1 MFVVAGNKTKNKK
14 TPHYRNIS
22 KTNRKTVERD
32 ETDTSSTNI
41 HDRSF
46 SRLGTRTPTK
56 RCGAKLILWA
66 KNIPSNDIMT
76 ILNDF
81 DLSILGFL
89 FGPFYFGPLVFL
101 LQKTLKSF
109 DL

>member
-1 MFVVAGNKTKNKK
+1 LWWLAIKRKTQK

-22 KTNRKTVERD
+22 KTNRKTVERG
-32 ETDTSSTNI
+32 ETDTSSRHI
-41 HDRSF
+41 HDLSF
-46 SRLGTRTPTK
+46 SMIGTDTTIKNCGTK
-56 RCGAKLILWA
+56 LVLWA
-66 KNIPSNDIMT
+66 KNILNSDIMT

-81 DLSILGFL
+81 ELSILGFL